1 MDDDDNDNDSGKDRI
16 KRSTFSAGD
25 ERDLELVGLALD
37 GDYDAFDEL
46 VRRYEDKAYRL
57 AWSFMKDDAEAAD
70 VVQDAFLN
78 VYRKLDSFKGNSR
91 FSSWI
96 YRVIVNAALMKLRKH
111 KRRSEVDLESLGP
124 SFLDDG
130 HHANDVPQWR
140 VRADKAALNR
150 ELRERILEAVD
161 ELEPKYQS
169 VFLLKE
175 IEGLSLQEVGEVM
188 DLSVPAV
195 KSRLH
200 RARLFLRA
208 TLEPY
213 VTG

>member
-1 MDDDDNDNDSGKDRI
+1 MASSNKT
-16 KRSTFSAGD
+16 STFSAGED
-25 ERDLELVGLALD
+25 RDLELVAAAVG
-37 GDYDAFDEL
+37 GDFDAFEQL
-46 VRRYEDKAYRL
+46 VTRYQDKAYRL
-57 AWSFMKDDAEAAD
+57 AWSFVKDDDLAAD

-78 VYRKLDSFKGNSR
+78 VYRKLDTFQGNSK

-96 YRVIVNAALMKLRKH
+96 YRVVVNAALMKLRKK
-111 KRRSEVDLESLGP
+111 KRRSEVQLDALGP
-124 SFLDDG
+124 TFLDDG
-130 HHANDVPQWR
+130 THATTVSQWS
-140 VRADKAALNR
+140 VRGDEAALNA
-150 ELRERILEAVD
+150 ELREQITAAID

-175 IEGLSLQEVGEVM
+175 IEGLSLEEISEVM

-208 TLEPY
+208 TLEGY
-213 VTG
+213 LTA

>member
-1 MDDDDNDNDSGKDRI
+1 MDDNGKEDNDRI
-16 KRSTFSAGD
+16 TRSTFSAGN
-25 ERDLELVGLALD
+25 ERDLELVELALE
-37 GDYDAFDEL
+37 GDYDAFDEI

-57 AWSFMKDDAEAAD
+57 AWSFMKDDSEAAD

-96 YRVIVNAALMKLRKH
+96 YRVIVNAALMKLRKQ

-130 HHANDVPQWR
+130 HHATAIPQWR
-140 VRADKAALNR
+140 VRADRAALNQ
-150 ELRERILEAVD
+150 ELRERIIEAVD
-161 ELEPKYQS
+161 ELEPKYQT

-175 IEGLSLQEVGEVM
+175 IEGLALQEIAEVM

-213 VTG
+213 LTE